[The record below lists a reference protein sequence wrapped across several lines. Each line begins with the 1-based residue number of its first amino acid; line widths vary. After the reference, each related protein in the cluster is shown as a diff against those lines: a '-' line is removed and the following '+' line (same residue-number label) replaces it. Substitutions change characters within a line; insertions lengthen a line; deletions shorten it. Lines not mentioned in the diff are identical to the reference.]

1 MERETNGADAQET
14 TEKNEQERFEENVE
28 ATAQA
33 VFEEAAKAAEAAE
46 AAAKAAE
53 VDELEKVK
61 AERDE
66 ARDRALRALAELEN
80 FRARSNRLA
89 SEASKY
95 ASFDLAKA
103 ILPVWDD
110 LGRAIEAAE
119 AAPDGAINAEALVD
133 GVKMVYNKF
142 LEVLA
147 QNGVERIEALNK
159 PFDPN
164 FHESIASLPNDEH
177 PKDTVIVET
186 QAGFKLRDRV
196 VRPAQVVLAA
206 PTQPAQ

>member
-14 TEKNEQERFEENVE
+14 TEKNEQERFEQDVE

-33 VFEEAAKAAEAAE
+33 VVEEAAKAAEI
-46 AAAKAAE
+46 
-53 VDELEKVK
+53 DELEKVK

-119 AAPDGAINAEALVD
+119 AAPDGVINAEAFVD
-133 GVKMVYNKF
+133 GVKMAYNKF
-142 LEVLA
+142 LETLA
-147 QNGVERIEALNK
+147 KNGVERIEALNK

-164 FHESIASLPNDEH
+164 FHESIASIPNDEH
-177 PKDTVIVET
+177 PKNTVIVET
-186 QAGFKLRDRV
+186 QAGFKLHDRV
-196 VRPAQVVLAA
+196 VRPAQVVLSV
-206 PTQPAQ
+206 PSQPAQ

>member
-14 TEKNEQERFEENVE
+14 TEKNEQERFEQDVE

-33 VFEEAAKAAEAAE
+33 VFEE
-46 AAAKAAE
+46 AAKAAE

-103 ILPVWDD
+103 MLPVWDD

-119 AAPDGAINAEALVD
+119 AAPDGNINAEALVD

-142 LEVLA
+142 LETLA
-147 QNGVERIEALNK
+147 KHGVERIEALHK

-186 QAGFKLRDRV
+186 QAGFKLHDRV
-196 VRPAQVVLAA
+196 VRPAQVVLSV
-206 PTQPAQ
+206 PSQPAQ

>member
-1 MERETNGADAQET
+1 MERENNGADAQET
-14 TEKNEQERFEENVE
+14 TEKNEQERFEQDVE

-33 VFEEAAKAAEAAE
+33 VVEEAAQ
-46 AAAKAAE
+46 AAE

-95 ASFDLAKA
+95 ASFELAKA

-110 LGRAIEAAE
+110 LGRALEAAE
-119 AAPDGAINAEALVD
+119 AAPDGVVNAEALVD

-142 LEVLA
+142 LETLA
-147 QNGVERIEALNK
+147 KNGVERIEALNK

-177 PKDTVIVET
+177 PKNTVIVET
-186 QAGFKLRDRV
+186 QAGFKLHDRV
-196 VRPAQVVLAA
+196 VRPAQVVLSV
-206 PTQPAQ
+206 PSQPAQ

>member
-33 VFEEAAKAAEAAE
+33 VFEEAAKAAEA
-46 AAAKAAE
+46 
-53 VDELEKVK
+53 DELEKVK

-95 ASFDLAKA
+95 AAFDLAKA
-103 ILPVWDD
+103 ILPVW
-110 LGRAIEAAE
+110 
-119 AAPDGAINAEALVD
+119 
-133 GVKMVYNKF
+133 
-142 LEVLA
+142 
-147 QNGVERIEALNK
+147 
-159 PFDPN
+159 
-164 FHESIASLPNDEH
+164 ASM
-177 PKDTVIVET
+177 
-186 QAGFKLRDRV
+186 
-196 VRPAQVVLAA
+196 
-206 PTQPAQ
+206 

>member
-1 MERETNGADAQET
+1 MERENNGADAQET
-14 TEKNEQERFEENVE
+14 TEKNEQERFEQDVE

-33 VFEEAAKAAEAAE
+33 VVEEAAE
-46 AAAKAAE
+46 ATE

-95 ASFDLAKA
+95 ASFELAKA

-110 LGRAIEAAE
+110 LGRALEAAE
-119 AAPDGAINAEALVD
+119 AAPDGVVNAEALVD

-142 LEVLA
+142 LETLA
-147 QNGVERIEALNK
+147 KNGVERIEALNK

-177 PKDTVIVET
+177 PKNTVIVET
-186 QAGFKLRDRV
+186 QAGFKLHDRV
-196 VRPAQVVLAA
+196 VRPAQVVLSV
-206 PTQPAQ
+206 PSQPAQ

>member
-1 MERETNGADAQET
+1 MERENNGADAQET
-14 TEKNEQERFEENVE
+14 TEKNEQERFEQDVE

-33 VFEEAAKAAEAAE
+33 VVEEAAQ
-46 AAAKAAE
+46 AAE

-95 ASFDLAKA
+95 ASFELAKA

-119 AAPDGAINAEALVD
+119 AAPDGNINAEALVD

-142 LEVLA
+142 LETLA
-147 QNGVERIEALNK
+147 KHGVERIEALHK

-164 FHESIASLPNDEH
+164 FHESIASLPNAEH

-186 QAGFKLRDRV
+186 QAGFKMHDRV

-206 PTQPAQ
+206 PAQ

>member
-14 TEKNEQERFEENVE
+14 TEKNEQERFEQDVE

-33 VFEEAAKAAEAAE
+33 VVEEAAQ
-46 AAAKAAE
+46 AAE

-95 ASFDLAKA
+95 ASFELAKA

-110 LGRAIEAAE
+110 LGRALEAAE
-119 AAPDGAINAEALVD
+119 AAPDGVVNAEALVD

-142 LEVLA
+142 LETLA
-147 QNGVERIEALNK
+147 KNGVERIEALNK

-177 PKDTVIVET
+177 PKNTVIVET
-186 QAGFKLRDRV
+186 QAGFKLHDRV

-206 PTQPAQ
+206 PAQ

>member
-66 ARDRALRALAELEN
+66 ARALAVVALYRALGGDWDAPSTESVEEAAPEN
-80 FRARSNRLA
+80 GSEAA
-89 SEASKY
+89 SEAK
-95 ASFDLAKA
+95 
-103 ILPVWDD
+103 
-110 LGRAIEAAE
+110 
-119 AAPDGAINAEALVD
+119 
-133 GVKMVYNKF
+133 
-142 LEVLA
+142 
-147 QNGVERIEALNK
+147 
-159 PFDPN
+159 
-164 FHESIASLPNDEH
+164 
-177 PKDTVIVET
+177 
-186 QAGFKLRDRV
+186 
-196 VRPAQVVLAA
+196 
-206 PTQPAQ
+206 

>member
-1 MERETNGADAQET
+1 MERENNGADAQET
-14 TEKNEQERFEENVE
+14 TEKNEQERSEQDVE

-33 VFEEAAKAAEAAE
+33 VFEE
-46 AAAKAAE
+46 AAKAAE

-119 AAPDGAINAEALVD
+119 AAPDGNINAEALVD

-142 LEVLA
+142 LETLA
-147 QNGVERIEALNK
+147 KHGVERIEALHK

-186 QAGFKLRDRV
+186 QAGFKMHDRV

-206 PTQPAQ
+206 PTQ

>member
-14 TEKNEQERFEENVE
+14 TEKNEQERFEQDVE

-33 VFEEAAKAAEAAE
+33 VVEEAAKAAEI
-46 AAAKAAE
+46 
-53 VDELEKVK
+53 DELEKVK

-119 AAPDGAINAEALVD
+119 AAP
-133 GVKMVYNKF
+133 
-142 LEVLA
+142 
-147 QNGVERIEALNK
+147 
-159 PFDPN
+159 
-164 FHESIASLPNDEH
+164 
-177 PKDTVIVET
+177 
-186 QAGFKLRDRV
+186 
-196 VRPAQVVLAA
+196 
-206 PTQPAQ
+206 

>member
-1 MERETNGADAQET
+1 MERENNGADAQET
-14 TEKNEQERFEENVE
+14 TEKNEQERFEQDVE

-33 VFEEAAKAAEAAE
+33 VVEE
-46 AAAKAAE
+46 AAKAAE

-95 ASFDLAKA
+95 ASFELAKA
-103 ILPVWDD
+103 ILPIWDD
-110 LGRAIEAAE
+110 LGRALEAAE
-119 AAPDGAINAEALVD
+119 VAPDGVVNAEALVD

-142 LEVLA
+142 LETLA
-147 QNGVERIEALNK
+147 KNGVERIEALNK

-177 PKDTVIVET
+177 PKNTVIVET
-186 QAGFKLRDRV
+186 QAGFKLHDRV
-196 VRPAQVVLAA
+196 VRPAQVVLSV
-206 PTQPAQ
+206 PSQPAQ

>member
-1 MERETNGADAQET
+1 MERQTNGDDAQERRDET
-14 TEKNEQERFEENVE
+14 AEKNERTRFEEDVE

-33 VFEEAAKAAEAAE
+33 VFEEAAKAAEAS
-46 AAAKAAE
+46 
-53 VDELEKVK
+53 ELEKVK

-80 FRARSNRLA
+80 FRARSNRMA

-119 AAPDGAINAEALVD
+119 AAPDGNINAEALVD

-142 LEVLA
+142 LETLA
-147 QNGVERIEALNK
+147 RNGVERIDALHK

-164 FHESIASLPNDEH
+164 FHESIASLPNDEF

-186 QAGFKLRDRV
+186 QAGFKLHERV
-196 VRPAQVVLAA
+196 VRPSQVVLAA
-206 PTQPAQ
+206 PAQPAQ

>member
-1 MERETNGADAQET
+1 MERENNGADAQET
-14 TEKNEQERFEENVE
+14 TEKNEQERFEQDVE

-33 VFEEAAKAAEAAE
+33 VFEE
-46 AAAKAAE
+46 AAKAAE

-119 AAPDGAINAEALVD
+119 AAPDGNINAEALVD

-142 LEVLA
+142 LETLA
-147 QNGVERIEALNK
+147 KHGVERIEALHK

-186 QAGFKLRDRV
+186 QAGFKMHDRV

-206 PTQPAQ
+206 PTQSAQ

>member
-1 MERETNGADAQET
+1 MERENNGADAQET
-14 TEKNEQERFEENVE
+14 TEKNEQERFEQDVE

-33 VFEEAAKAAEAAE
+33 VVEEAAQ
-46 AAAKAAE
+46 AAE

-80 FRARSNRLA
+80 FRARSNRMA
-89 SEASKY
+89 NEASKY

-119 AAPDGAINAEALVD
+119 AAPEGNINAEAFID
-133 GVKMVYNKF
+133 GVKMAYNKF
-142 LEVLA
+142 LETLA
-147 QNGVERIEALNK
+147 KNGVERIEALNK

-164 FHESIASLPNDEH
+164 FHESIASFARRKSSCPFRRNRRNE
-177 PKDTVIVET
+177 
-186 QAGFKLRDRV
+186 AF
-196 VRPAQVVLAA
+196 PANKV
-206 PTQPAQ
+206 

>member
-14 TEKNEQERFEENVE
+14 TEKNEQERLEENVE

-33 VFEEAAKAAEAAE
+33 VFEEAAKAAEE
-46 AAAKAAE
+46 AAKATE

-110 LGRAIEAAE
+110 LGRALEAAE
-119 AAPDGAINAEALVD
+119 AAPDGNINAEALVD

-147 QNGVERIEALNK
+147 QNGVERIEALHK

-177 PKDTVIVET
+177 PKNTVIVET

-196 VRPAQVVLAA
+196 VRPSQVVLAV
-206 PTQPAQ
+206 PSQPAQ

>member
-33 VFEEAAKAAEAAE
+33 VFEEAAKAAEAA
-46 AAAKAAE
+46 AKATE

-119 AAPDGAINAEALVD
+119 AAPDGVINAEALVD

-142 LEVLA
+142 LETLA
-147 QNGVERIEALNK
+147 KNGVERIEALHQ

-164 FHESIASLPNDEH
+164 FHEAVMHIEDETLGENVIALVLQ
-177 PKDTVIVET
+177 KGYKIGDTVI
-186 QAGFKLRDRV
+186 R
-196 VRPAQVVLAA
+196 AA
-206 PTQPAQ
+206 MVKVAN

>member
-14 TEKNEQERFEENVE
+14 TEKNEQERFEQDVE

-33 VFEEAAKAAEAAE
+33 VVEEAAE
-46 AAAKAAE
+46 ATE

-95 ASFDLAKA
+95 ASFNLAKA

-119 AAPDGAINAEALVD
+119 AAPDGAVNAEALVD

-142 LEVLA
+142 LETLA
-147 QNGVERIEALNK
+147 KNGVERIEALNK

-177 PKDTVIVET
+177 PKNTVIVET
-186 QAGFKLRDRV
+186 QAGFKLHDRV
-196 VRPAQVVLAA
+196 VRPAQVVLSV
-206 PTQPAQ
+206 PSQPAQ

>member
-33 VFEEAAKAAEAAE
+33 VFEEAAKAAEA
-46 AAAKAAE
+46 
-53 VDELEKVK
+53 DELAKVK

-119 AAPDGAINAEALVD
+119 AAPDGVVNAEALVD

-147 QNGVERIEALNK
+147 KNGVERIEALNK

-164 FHESIASLPNDEH
+164 FHESIASIPNDEH

-186 QAGFKLRDRV
+186 QAGFKLHDRV

>member
-14 TEKNEQERFEENVE
+14 TEKNEQKRFEENVE

-33 VFEEAAKAAEAAE
+33 VVDEAAKT
-46 AAAKAAE
+46 AKSTEETAD
-53 VDELEKVK
+53 VDELAKVK

-119 AAPDGAINAEALVD
+119 AAPDGVINAEALVD

-142 LEVLA
+142 LETLA
-147 QNGVERIEALNK
+147 KNGVERIEALHK

-164 FHESIASLPNDEH
+164 FHESIASIPNDEH

>member
-1 MERETNGADAQET
+1 MERENNGADAQET
-14 TEKNEQERFEENVE
+14 TEKNEQERFEQDVE

-33 VFEEAAKAAEAAE
+33 VFEEAAKAAEA
-46 AAAKAAE
+46 
-53 VDELEKVK
+53 DELEKVK

-80 FRARSNRLA
+80 FRVRSNRLA
-89 SEASKY
+89 NEARKY

-119 AAPDGAINAEALVD
+119 AAPDGVINAEALVD
-133 GVKMVYNKF
+133 GVKLVYNKF
-142 LEVLA
+142 LETLA
-147 QNGVERIEALNK
+147 KNGVERIEALNK

-177 PKDTVIVET
+177 PKNTVIVET
-186 QAGFKLRDRV
+186 QAGFKLHDRV
-196 VRPAQVVLAA
+196 VRPAQVVLSV
-206 PTQPAQ
+206 PSQPAQ

>member
-1 MERETNGADAQET
+1 MERQTNGDDAQERRDET
-14 TEKNEQERFEENVE
+14 TEQNERARFEEDVE

-33 VFEEAAKAAEAAE
+33 VFEEAARAAEAS
-46 AAAKAAE
+46 
-53 VDELEKVK
+53 ELEKVK

-80 FRARSNRLA
+80 FRARSNRTA
-89 SEASKY
+89 QEERKY
-95 ASFDLAKA
+95 AAFDLAKA
-103 ILPVWDD
+103 MLPVWDD

-119 AAPDGAINAEALVD
+119 SAPDGNINAEALVD
-133 GVKMVYNKF
+133 GVKMVYNEF

-147 QNGVERIEALNK
+147 KNGVERIDALHK

-164 FHESIASLPNDEH
+164 FHESIAFMPSDEH
-177 PKDTVIVET
+177 PKNTVVVET
-186 QAGFKLRDRV
+186 QAGFKLHERV

-206 PTQPAQ
+206 PSQQ

>member
-1 MERETNGADAQET
+1 MERENNGADAQET
-14 TEKNEQERFEENVE
+14 TEKNEQERFEQDVE

-33 VFEEAAKAAEAAE
+33 VVEEAAKAAEI
-46 AAAKAAE
+46 
-53 VDELEKVK
+53 DELEKVK

-119 AAPDGAINAEALVD
+119 AAPDGNINAEALVD

-142 LEVLA
+142 LETLA
-147 QNGVERIEALNK
+147 KHGVERIEALNK

-186 QAGFKLRDRV
+186 QAGFKLHDRV
-196 VRPAQVVLAA
+196 IRPAQVVLAA

>member
-1 MERETNGADAQET
+1 MERENNGADAQET
-14 TEKNEQERFEENVE
+14 TEKNEQERFEQDVE

-33 VFEEAAKAAEAAE
+33 VVEEAAE
-46 AAAKAAE
+46 ATE

-95 ASFDLAKA
+95 ASFNLAKA

-119 AAPDGAINAEALVD
+119 AAPDGAVNAEALVD

-142 LEVLA
+142 LETLA
-147 QNGVERIEALNK
+147 KNGVERIEALNK

-177 PKDTVIVET
+177 PKNTVIVET
-186 QAGFKLRDRV
+186 QAGFKLHDRV
-196 VRPAQVVLAA
+196 VRPAQVVLSV
-206 PTQPAQ
+206 PSQPAQ